1 MKKSKFLLPITF
13 FLIGAIISGFLVAF
27 LLTQATKR
35 ITEGDLFLYSGKL
48 SQAIENYE
56 LAQKLWP
63 FLYRDSQLNQKIK
76 QAKDAEERIKN
87 APALTIFFK
96 NDASVT
102 EIQTLGQEIKNM
114 TGVRETKYISKED
127 AFKIYAEQNKNDPIL
142 LEMVTANIFP
152 ASVEIYLSDSSIKE
166 KLSQIL
172 KAKVIVDEVVKSP
185 SY

>member
-76 QAKDAEERIKN
+76 QAKDAE
-87 APALTIFFK
+87 
-96 NDASVT
+96 
-102 EIQTLGQEIKNM
+102 
-114 TGVRETKYISKED
+114 
-127 AFKIYAEQNKNDPIL
+127 
-142 LEMVTANIFP
+142 
-152 ASVEIYLSDSSIKE
+152 
-166 KLSQIL
+166 
-172 KAKVIVDEVVKSP
+172 
-185 SY
+185 